1 MRKKNN
7 NCFYMQFYF
16 HNFKKSKYENASY
29 ENNIAVETSNAVFKF
44 NSKTVFFESLQLLI
58 VEA

>member
-1 MRKKNN
+1 
-7 NCFYMQFYF
+7 MQFYF
-16 HNFKKSKYENASY
+16 HNFKRSEYENASY